1 MDDLLKKLNVLL
13 KATLNDILS
22 DSPSSD
28 SKAAVRSLPMSASES
43 DKQIRALRQRI
54 NETLAFE
61 DEIQKRIQAL
71 QAEVDRWNQAADD
84 ALASGNDALARHA
97 VDQMNRAQQSLTM
110 AQSDLREHQKV
121 TEELILHVNALEA
134 AVESARSRQPDSAQP
149 PSEPPVPSI
158 GQAISNTLQEM
169 RDKINQIS
177 DQITSKSELVEASP
191 DSLTDDRKIDN
202 DLEER
207 RQRLSKPK

>member
-22 DSPSSD
+22 DSRSSD
-28 SKAAVRSLPMSASES
+28 SETAQPSTVLSGRGA
-43 DKQIRALRQRI
+43 DKQIATLRQRI

-84 ALASGNDALARHA
+84 ALASGKDAVARHA

-110 AQSDLREHQKV
+110 AQSDLHEHQKV
-121 TEELILHVNALEA
+121 TEELILHVNVLEA
-134 AVESARSRQPDSAQP
+134 AMESARSRQPDSAQP
-149 PSEPPVPSI
+149 STEPPVSSI
-158 GQAISNTLQEM
+158 GQVVSNTLQEM

-177 DQITSKSELVEASP
+177 NQIVSRSELPEESADQP
-191 DSLTDDRKIDN
+191 ADDGKIDD
-202 DLEER
+202 DLEQR